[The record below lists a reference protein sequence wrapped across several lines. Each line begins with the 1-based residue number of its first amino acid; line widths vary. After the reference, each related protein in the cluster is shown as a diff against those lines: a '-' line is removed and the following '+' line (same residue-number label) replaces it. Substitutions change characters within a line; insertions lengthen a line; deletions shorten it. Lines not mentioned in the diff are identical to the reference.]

1 MSYFWFLVVC
11 IFGLI
16 IWKKS
21 EKSKQYIKEISDQ
34 QKKLYEQNKQ
44 LDLMN
49 NKLNRVGDFERV
61 IQSLNAQI
69 EEIRAK
75 YVVKKNYLDEVENRL
90 KLYSNDLE
98 LIDQGLYE
106 PIFSFD
112 LSDEYKQAI
121 NNNKSLQKD
130 MVKQKRAVLSEE
142 SWDVIGA
149 NGKRKKGI
157 ELTKTNVHMALR
169 AFNAECDAII
179 SSVSWARI
187 HTAAEKIA
195 NSWNSINK
203 KNEINL
209 IHISQSYLQLKL
221 DELHLKFEYL
231 EKIQQEKE
239 ERAELRRIERE
250 EEKLRE
256 SIEDAEE
263 QEREY
268 EGKLSKIRK
277 EIEKSIGEE
286 KVRLQAQIDLLNEQL
301 EEAHQKKER
310 ALSMAQQTKSGYVY
324 IISNIGVFG
333 ENIFKIGLTR
343 RIDPYERI
351 NELSDAALPFRFDVH
366 AMIPSDNAP
375 ELESNIHKYFND
387 RRINKVNFRKEFFE
401 ANLEEIEKI
410 VNQFEHNAIFHP
422 IPEAKEYRQTLQII
436 EKINNNTID
445 HSYAVEVDTLPDTI

>member
-1 MSYFWFLVVC
+1 M
-11 IFGLI
+11 
-16 IWKKS
+16 
-21 EKSKQYIKEISDQ
+21 EQHQ
-34 QKKLYEQNKQ
+34 Q
-44 LDLMN
+44 
-49 NKLNRVGDFERV
+49 
-61 IQSLNAQI
+61 
-69 EEIRAK
+69 
-75 YVVKKNYLDEVENRL
+75 
-90 KLYSNDLE
+90 
-98 LIDQGLYE
+98 
-106 PIFSFD
+106 
-112 LSDEYKQAI
+112 
-121 NNNKSLQKD
+121 
-130 MVKQKRAVLSEE
+130 
-142 SWDVIGA
+142 
-149 NGKRKKGI
+149 
-157 ELTKTNVHMALR
+157 
-169 AFNAECDAII
+169 
-179 SSVSWARI
+179 
-187 HTAAEKIA
+187 
-195 NSWNSINK
+195 

-387 RRINKVNFRKEFFE
+387 RRINKVNFRKEFLKQTQRKLKKLLI
-401 ANLEEIEKI
+401 NS
-410 VNQFEHNAIFHP
+410 NTTQFSIQFLKRRN
-422 IPEAKEYRQTLQII
+422 
-436 EKINNNTID
+436 ID
-445 HSYAVEVDTLPDTI
+445 KLYK